1 MTLLNISVS
10 LLLETLLSSVQVN
23 NSCLEEVSHEHAV
36 TALKNTTDVVYLKVA
51 KPNNVFMNDS
61 FPAPEITSCEY
72 CSSSVSLLTFGA
84 FHLQTPNGLRSSP
97 RMLFWL
103 QLSWRFDL

>member
-1 MTLLNISVS
+1 MTLLVIYVS
-10 LLLETLLSSVQVN
+10 LLLETLLSLVQVN

-61 FPAPEITSCEY
+61 FSAPEITSCEY
-72 CSSSVSLLTFGA
+72 CSSSVSLLTFGT
-84 FHLQTPNGLRSSP
+84 FHLKTPNSLRSFP
-97 RMLFWL
+97 QKVVVVAA
-103 QLSWRFDL
+103 QLEV